1 MKLNSSRY
9 KIQDQLYQNIYE
21 GTIKFVSKHYYLTVI
36 KKLNSSRYKINVT
49 VQYWNLIIDQL
60 EKDATK

>member
-1 MKLNSSRY
+1 MKLNSTRY
-9 KIQDQLYQNIYE
+9 KIQDQLYQIIYK
-21 GTIKFVSKHYYLTVI
+21 GTIEFVSKLYYRTVI
-36 KKLNSSRYKINVT
+36 KKLNSSSYLNVT